1 VEGENRLYTIL
12 ALAGGFFSISAA
24 LFFGSA
30 PAAAFAAACFLSA
43 VALWKYGYAIMP
55 LLLKR
60 AGVVEVGRNF
70 EIPPS
75 QDVVV
80 GKSGWNFL
88 ATAFLAARLY
98 ESASE
103 KDEKGK
109 AAMVE
114 MFERAISSA
123 GFPFKV
129 CCLVCPLGLQDELE
143 EARSRR
149 SLAESK
155 LAKLG
160 STSKHG
166 SEQARLKRE
175 IAMWG
180 RQIEKLTSGEMPLE
194 VVFYLSTTGSGM
206 TKEEAVSRANA
217 QAEEL
222 SVVVG
227 GALACE
233 VARLRGEEMKRC
245 FWWDF
250 FGPTDRDDLEDE
262 MF

>member
-1 VEGENRLYTIL
+1 MEGENRLYTIL
-12 ALAGGFFSISAA
+12 AIAGGFFSLSAA

-30 PAAAFAAACFLSA
+30 PASAVAAVCFLSA
-43 VALWKYGYAIMP
+43 VLLWKYGYAIMP
-55 LLLKR
+55 LLFSKAKLI
-60 AGVVEVGRNF
+60 EIGRNF

-80 GKSGWNFL
+80 GKKGGSFL
-88 ATAFLAARLY
+88 ATAFLSARLY

-109 AAMVE
+109 AMLGE
-114 MFERAISSA
+114 MFEKAISSA

-129 CCLVCPLGLQDELE
+129 CCLVCPLDLGNEVEEL
-143 EARSRR
+143 RTKR
-149 SLAESK
+149 SLAESR
-155 LAKLG
+155 LAKLREG
-160 STSKHG
+160 KNG
-166 SEQARLKRE
+166 ADAARLQRE

-180 RQIEKLTSGEMPLE
+180 RQIDKLATGEKPLE
-194 VVFYLSTTGSGM
+194 VVFYLSTTGSGLS
-206 TKEEAVSRANA
+206 KEEAMSRANT

-222 SVVVG
+222 SIVVG
-227 GALACE
+227 GALSCE
-233 VARLRGEEMKRC
+233 IARLRGEEMKRV

-250 FGPTDRDDLEDE
+250 FGPTDRDELQDE

>member
-1 VEGENRLYTIL
+1 M
-12 ALAGGFFSISAA
+12 
-24 LFFGSA
+24 LFKNS
-30 PAAAFAAACFLSA
+30 
-43 VALWKYGYAIMP
+43 K
-55 LLLKR
+55 
-60 AGVVEVGRNF
+60 VVEIGRNF

-103 KDEKGK
+103 KDAQGK
-109 AAMVE
+109 VAMGE

-129 CCLVCPLGLQDELE
+129 CCLVCPLGLQNELE

-155 LAKLG
+155 LANLG
-160 STSKHG
+160 ASNKQS
-166 SEQARLKRE
+166 SEQARLRRE
-175 IAMWG
+175 IAMWE
-180 RQIEKLTSGEMPLE
+180 RQIEKLTAGEMPLE
-194 VVFYLSTTGSGM
+194 VVFYLSTTSSGM
-206 TKEEAVSRANA
+206 TKEEAIARVNA
-217 QAEEL
+217 QSDEL
-222 SVVVG
+222 SVVIG

-233 VARLRGEEMKRC
+233 VVRLKGEEMKRC

-250 FGPTDRDDLEDE
+250 FGPSDRDELADE

>member
-1 VEGENRLYTIL
+1 M
-12 ALAGGFFSISAA
+12 
-24 LFFGSA
+24 LFKNS
-30 PAAAFAAACFLSA
+30 
-43 VALWKYGYAIMP
+43 K
-55 LLLKR
+55 
-60 AGVVEVGRNF
+60 VVEIGRNF

-103 KDEKGK
+103 KDAQGK
-109 AAMVE
+109 VAMGE

-129 CCLVCPLGLQDELE
+129 CCLVCPLGLQNELE

-155 LAKLG
+155 LANLG
-160 STSKHG
+160 ASNKQS
-166 SEQARLKRE
+166 SEQARLRRE
-175 IAMWG
+175 IAMWE
-180 RQIEKLTSGEMPLE
+180 RQIEKLAAGEMPLE
-194 VVFYLSTTGSGM
+194 VVFYLSTTSSGM
-206 TKEEAVSRANA
+206 TKEEAIARVNA
-217 QAEEL
+217 QSDEL
-222 SVVVG
+222 SVVIG

-233 VARLRGEEMKRC
+233 VVRLKGEEMKRC

-250 FGPTDRDDLEDE
+250 FGPSDRDELADE